1 MILSHA
7 LFKINWEIIFVPFI
21 SICYALGLYLHM
33 TFIGLVMESY
43 CLVSFYAG

>member
-7 LFKINWEIIFVPFI
+7 LLKINWEIIFVPFI
-21 SICYALGLYLHM
+21 SIFYALGLYLYM
-33 TFIGLVMESY
+33 TFITLVLESD